1 MTEKLDLA
9 ILLGKPAGGIQT
21 REQIKSWF
29 HVGREPHLKEGEVQ
43 ELLHLLHPKGVFFKT
58 LPGSS
63 CLLDVG
69 AGDGSLNILSGWPF
83 PPRGDIK
90 LYAFGLLKG
99 QHYDNL
105 DGYELGHWPET
116 TPRFPGV
123 EFNAIFC
130 SHFIEHIE
138 SRHAVWLR
146 FSADPQVCRCWAVGV
161 GNESLSRRTV
171 TVRKPGSR
179 TAARHQNPLFA
190 WFVATGPSPAHT

>member
-1 MTEKLDLA
+1 
-9 ILLGKPAGGIQT
+9 
-21 REQIKSWF
+21 
-29 HVGREPHLKEGEVQ
+29 
-43 ELLHLLHPKGVFFKT
+43 
-58 LPGSS
+58 
-63 CLLDVG
+63 
-69 AGDGSLNILSGWPF
+69 
-83 PPRGDIK
+83 
-90 LYAFGLLKG
+90 LKG